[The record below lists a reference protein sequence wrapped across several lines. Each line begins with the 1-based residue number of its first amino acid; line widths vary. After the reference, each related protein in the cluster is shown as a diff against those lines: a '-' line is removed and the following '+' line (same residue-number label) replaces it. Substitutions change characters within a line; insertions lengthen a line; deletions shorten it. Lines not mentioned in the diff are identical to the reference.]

1 MRRDHM
7 RRIAVLVAVAITLAI
22 GSASAQDPVKVH
34 PNNFKVVFENAQ
46 VRVLRV
52 TMAPHEKLES
62 HEVRDG
68 VAVPLTDY
76 EVVMQSKDGTAKVLT
91 RKTGDPEWV
100 PAGNRTVE
108 SSNNKVEAILIELKS
123 APAAPETK

>member
-1 MRRDHM
+1 M
-7 RRIAVLVAVAITLAI
+7 RRIAVLVAAAMTLAI
-22 GSASAQDPVKVH
+22 GSASAQDPVKAH
-34 PNNFKVVFENAQ
+34 PDNFKVVFENAQ

-52 TMAPHEKLES
+52 TIAAHQKLDS
-62 HEVRDG
+62 HEVRDA

-76 EVVMQSKDGTAKVLT
+76 EVVMQSKDGKAKELA

-108 SSNNKVEAILIELKS
+108 SSDKKVEAILIELKS
-123 APAAPETK
+123 APAAPEPK